1 MVRLTVSTLLCSS
14 VGWSACSLDVRLLH
28 AVTTLFVFP
37 DVNHASGFVQRSVWY
52 VSRRTVAGRW
62 GRRLV
67 RRTVGTFSIR
77 RAGGRYVGQFVE
89 RLVRCLF
96 CWTDSNLFG
105 SADGRFCMCV
115 VGWSVLLLVSSIAS
129 HIPWFAGRMV
139 GCSVNSSHS
148 WISMHILHTFLH
160 IFPMVLTWRI
170 CLTIKSFSCRSFPL
184 FS

>member
-14 VGWSACSLDVRLLH
+14 IGWSACSLDVRLLY

-37 DVNHASGFVQRSVWY
+37 DVNHAAGFVQRSVWY

-77 RAGGRYVGQFVE
+77 RAVD
-89 RLVRCLF
+89 
-96 CWTDSNLFG
+96 T
-105 SADGRFCMCV
+105 
-115 VGWSVLLLVSSIAS
+115 LVSSSNVWYAACFVGLTVIYLV
-129 HIPWFAGRMV
+129 RQMV
-139 GCSVNSSHS
+139 GSVCASSCGRSCLFRRSLCTFPGSLDGWWGARFVNSSHS
-148 WISMHILHTFLH
+148 WISMHILHTFLRKF
-160 IFPMVLTWRI
+160 IMVLTRRI
-170 CLTIKSFSCRSFPL
+170 CLTIKSFFSWWSFPL

>member
-14 VGWSACSLDVRLLH
+14 VGWSACSLDVRLLY

-37 DVNHASGFVQRSVWY
+37 DVNHAAGFVQRSVWY

-77 RAGGRYVGQFVE
+77 RAVDTLVSSSNVWYAACFVGLTVIY
-89 RLVRCLF
+89 LVRRMV
-96 CWTDSNLFG
+96 G
-105 SADGRFCMCV
+105 SVCASSGGRFCCLFRRSLRTFPGSLD
-115 VGWSVLLLVSSIAS
+115 GWWGAR
-129 HIPWFAGRMV
+129 F
-139 GCSVNSSHS
+139 VNSSHS

-160 IFPMVLTWRI
+160 IFLMVLTWRI

-184 FS
+184 FL